1 MLSIFRSLFAPPRD
15 MILLVLTAWI
25 GLTLSEK
32 RVERHGISKDNLN
45 NLIFYGLIAFVLGGR
60 IAFIFEN
67 IPAFSKSYVSVFS
80 INPDLFDP
88 FGAVVVALIAG
99 LIYAQRRGLSL
110 WPTLDAITLFLTTLA
125 IGLGLSHLAA
135 GTAFGKE
142 TELPWG
148 IELWNAKRHPTQIY
162 ETIAS
167 LLTLGLL
174 WFKKPDSRSGIF
186 FLIFVSI
193 TAAWQLF
200 IQAFRGD
207 SRLVVGGFHQG
218 QVIAW
223 IVLAT
228 SFVILEVRLTRI
240 SSANNSKE

>member
-1 MLSIFRSLFAPPRD
+1 
-15 MILLVLTAWI
+15 
-25 GLTLSEK
+25 LTLSEK
-32 RVERHGISKDNLN
+32 RAEHNGISKDHLN
-45 NLIFYGLIAFVLGGR
+45 NLIFFSLIAFVLAGR
-60 IAFIFEN
+60 IASVLEN
-67 IPAFSKSYVSVFS
+67 IPAFSKSPISAFS

-88 FGAVVVALIAG
+88 FGALIFASLAS
-99 LIYAQRRGLSL
+99 LIYVQRRGLPFWS
-110 WPTLDAITLFLTTLA
+110 TLDAITLFLAALA
-125 IGLGLSHLAA
+125 VGLGLSHLAA

-142 TELPWG
+142 TQLPWG
-148 IELWNAKRHPTQIY
+148 IELWNARRHPTQIY

-186 FLIFVSI
+186 FLNFVSI

-223 IVLAT
+223 IVLAI
-228 SFVILEVRLTRI
+228 SFVMLEIRLTRGSPASDI
-240 SSANNSKE
+240 KE